1 MKLHLKHLHF
11 TIPIVAYDP
20 PEHAQGEAIIVRVP
34 TTDPKSIGIV
44 PGMEGDLE
52 DEDGTRRHIRIGK
65 KWRALRH
72 GQELRMSVSSA
83 VVVQPAV
90 Q

>member
-11 TIPIVAYDP
+11 SIPIVSYDP
-20 PEHAQGEAIIVRVP
+20 PEHAHGEAIIVRVP

-52 DEDGTRRHIRIGK
+52 DDDGHIRHIRIGK

-72 GQELRMSVSSA
+72 GQELRMSVSTT
-83 VVVQPAV
+83 VVPQPIA